1 MKKQLCLFSIIC
13 VSFARYTF
21 AQQDAAVTHGMYTK
35 MTFNPGAT
43 GSEDGIC
50 GSLIYRNQWDR
61 VNGAPNSVFFNVEAN
76 LNRFVRNLGAGVS
89 VVHDAIGFNRQNT
102 AHLNL
107 SYKIKLPNSD
117 FISVGVGAGIVNMG
131 QNPIWVTPQPGV
143 VDNLLPQSFAA
154 TNMDFNFGIFYRSQQ
169 NFYVGISSTHLSESV
184 LASATSS
191 LLTYNTARHYYLM
204 GGWKKEDILS
214 NWDLDLNTLLRTDMN
229 KFSFDLSARMFYQQR
244 FYGGVGFRNSD
255 AVLVLLGM
263 EVIPNL
269 TIGYSYDIT
278 TNRLAN
284 ISWGTHEI
292 MLRYCRP
299 IPVPPPTIHKNPRH
313 L

>member
-1 MKKQLCLFSIIC
+1 MKKQLYLFSIIC
-13 VSFARYTF
+13 VSIAQYTF

-89 VVHDAIGFNRQNT
+89 VVHDAICFNRQNT

-204 GGWKKEDILS
+204 GGWKKEEILS

>member
-13 VSFARYTF
+13 VSIAQYTF

-204 GGWKKEDILS
+204 GGWKKEEILS

>member
-1 MKKQLCLFSIIC
+1 MKKQLYLFSIIC
-13 VSFARYTF
+13 VSIAQYTF

-204 GGWKKEDILS
+204 GGWKKEEILS

>member
-13 VSFARYTF
+13 VSIAQYTF

>member
-1 MKKQLCLFSIIC
+1 MKKQLYLFSIIC
-13 VSFARYTF
+13 VSIAQYTF

-89 VVHDAIGFNRQNT
+89 VVHDAICFNRQNT

-204 GGWKKEDILS
+204 GGWKKEEILS

-292 MLRYCRP
+292 MLRYCIP

>member
-1 MKKQLCLFSIIC
+1 M
-13 VSFARYTF
+13 R
-21 AQQDAAVTHGMYTK
+21 
-35 MTFNPGAT
+35 
-43 GSEDGIC
+43 
-50 GSLIYRNQWDR
+50 
-61 VNGAPNSVFFNVEAN
+61 
-76 LNRFVRNLGAGVS
+76 
-89 VVHDAIGFNRQNT
+89 
-102 AHLNL
+102 
-107 SYKIKLPNSD
+107 
-117 FISVGVGAGIVNMG
+117 
-131 QNPIWVTPQPGV
+131 
-143 VDNLLPQSFAA
+143 
-154 TNMDFNFGIFYRSQQ
+154 
-169 NFYVGISSTHLSESV
+169 
-184 LASATSS
+184 
-191 LLTYNTARHYYLM
+191 
-204 GGWKKEDILS
+204 GWKKEEILS

>member
-1 MKKQLCLFSIIC
+1 MKKQLYLFSIIC
-13 VSFARYTF
+13 VSIAQYTF

-107 SYKIKLPNSD
+107 SYKIKLPNSY
-117 FISVGVGAGIVNMG
+117 FISVGVGAGIVNMC

-204 GGWKKEDILS
+204 GGWKKEEILS